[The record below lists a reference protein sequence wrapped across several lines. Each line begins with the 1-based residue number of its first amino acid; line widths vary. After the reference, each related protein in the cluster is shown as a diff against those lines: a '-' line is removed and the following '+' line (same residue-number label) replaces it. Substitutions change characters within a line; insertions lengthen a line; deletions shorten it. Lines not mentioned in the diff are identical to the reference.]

1 MAIHSSVLAWT
12 TPWTEEPGGLQSM
25 GPKESHTTECRHP
38 FHPGADWR
46 PLAAVWEK
54 TGVKA
59 GTLWR
64 DLEMVG
70 FGVLILVHF
79 NGGAIR
85 TW

>member
-1 MAIHSSVLAWT
+1 MVENLPANAGDTGDKGLILA
-12 TPWTEEPGGLQSM
+12 
-25 GPKESHTTECRHP
+25 KESHTTECRHS

>member
-1 MAIHSSVLAWT
+1 MQETQETRVRSLCREDPLEEEMTIHSSVLAWT
-12 TPWTEEPGGLQSM
+12 TLWTKEPGGLQFM

-59 GTLWR
+59 GNCGET
-64 DLEMVG
+64 
-70 FGVLILVHF
+70 
-79 NGGAIR
+79 
-85 TW
+85 

>member
-1 MAIHSSVLAWT
+1 MAIHSSALAWT

-54 TGVKA
+54 TGESGEIVER
-59 GTLWR
+59 LR
-64 DLEMVG
+64 
-70 FGVLILVHF
+70 
-79 NGGAIR
+79 NGWIWSINIS
-85 TW
+85 TF